1 MISFS
6 DEFILCCSA
15 RVFFNHLKT
24 DLPSFLKNHPHSP
37 LKGYSILESCED
49 NKYHRVLIQQKNSLS
64 RFFPKMLLSFV
75 PESLRDIFEYHV
87 EENVLDSEDLTI
99 HWKASPRIDPQNPLY
114 TINGIIKLADHAT
127 EENQCRVIITIEFE
141 VNRDALSLQSRA
153 ARYLAFQVVEKRV
166 PSLVFHQLRTLYNSF
181 CDHYHSN
188 V

>member
-1 MISFS
+1 MISFN

-15 RVFFNHLKT
+15 SVYFDHLKT

-37 LKGYSILESCED
+37 LKGYTILESCED
-49 NKYHRVLIQQKNSLS
+49 NNYRRVLIQQKNSLS
-64 RFFPKMLLSFV
+64 RFFPAMLLSFV

-87 EENVLDSEDLTI
+87 EENVLDSEHRTI
-99 HWKASPRIDPQNPLY
+99 HWKAFPRVDPQNPLY
-114 TINGIIKLADHAT
+114 TMNGLIQIVDHAT
-127 EENQCRVIITIEFE
+127 EKNKCRVIITIEFE
-141 VNRDALSLQSRA
+141 VNREALSLQSRA

-181 CDHYHSN
+181 CDHFNLN